1 MGIMKV
7 CTKCIALC
15 LFGTRAS
22 TASTVVVS
30 RNKTAKWFA
39 LMFLVNDTDPSY
51 VLKSFPLKLVNV
63 CKRDF

>member
-15 LFGTRAS
+15 LFGTPIS
-22 TASTVVVS
+22 TASTVTVT

-39 LMFLVNDTDPSY
+39 LMFVVNDTDS
-51 VLKSFPLKLVNV
+51 S
-63 CKRDF
+63 